1 MFINQIN
8 KENYKKKK
16 NLDVSKT
23 QSHKTIIILDLI
35 IISNSDLILLNDS
48 IDPVLYES

>member
-8 KENYKKKK
+8 KENYKKKLRCLK
-16 NLDVSKT
+16 D
-23 QSHKTIIILDLI
+23 TISQNNYNFRFNF
-35 IISNSDLILLNDS
+35 ISNSDLILLNDS

>member
-16 NLDVSKT
+16 KLRCLKD
-23 QSHKTIIILDLI
+23 TISQNNYNFRFNYYIKLRFDFIK
-35 IISNSDLILLNDS
+35 
-48 IDPVLYES
+48 